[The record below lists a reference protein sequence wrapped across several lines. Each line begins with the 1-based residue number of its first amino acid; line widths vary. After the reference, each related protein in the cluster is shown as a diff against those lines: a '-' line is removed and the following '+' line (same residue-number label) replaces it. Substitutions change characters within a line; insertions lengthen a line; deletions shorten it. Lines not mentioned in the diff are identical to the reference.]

1 MLCYRKMILNNLKT
15 TKEIRKLF
23 SETDFIN
30 PSKLIM
36 PIFIKDGNN
45 EQIPIKNLDDNFIYT
60 IDKAL
65 EKCKKL
71 KKLGINTIALFPSIE
86 KNLKDKN
93 GSYGI
98 KADNITCRAIS
109 EIKNAIP
116 EMVIMSDVALDPY
129 TDHGHDGILSE
140 NLLSIDRNHTIDTLT
155 AQALNQLNAGADIVA
170 PSDMTDGRILAIK
183 KAMIEDRFEDRILIS
198 YSAKFAS
205 CMYSP
210 FRDAVQS
217 SLSYGPSDK
226 KSYQLDFSNPK
237 MSMMHIERDISEGA
251 DAVIIK
257 PASVYLDIIK
267 EASQRFDRGIFAYH
281 VSGEYA
287 MLCASAK
294 AGILDFDKS
303 IVEVITS
310 IKRSGASCIITYAAE
325 KIAMMSGFH
334 YFN

>member
-1 MLCYRKMILNNLKT
+1 MILNNLKE
-15 TKEIRKLF
+15 TKEIRALF
-23 SETDFIN
+23 SEIDFIN
-30 PSKLIM
+30 PLKLIM

-45 EQIPIKNLDDNFIYT
+45 EQIPINNLDDNFIYT
-60 IDKAL
+60 IDKAI

-86 KNLKDKN
+86 KNLKDKC

-98 KADNITCRAIS
+98 KKDNITCRAIS
-109 EIKNAIP
+109 AIKNAIP
-116 EMVIMSDVALDPY
+116 EMIIMSDVALDPY

-140 NLLSIDRNHTIDTLT
+140 NLLSIDRNRTIDVLT
-155 AQALNQLNAGADIVA
+155 IQALNQLNAGSDIVS
-170 PSDMTDGRILAIK
+170 PSDMTDGRISTIK
-183 KAMIEDRFEDRILIS
+183 NAMLDNGFENRIIIS

-257 PASVYLDIIK
+257 PASMYLDIIK
-267 EASQRFDRGIFAYH
+267 EASQRFDRGILAYH

-294 AGILDFDKS
+294 AGILDLDKS

-310 IKRSGASCIITYAAE
+310 IKRAGANSIITYAAE
-325 KIAMMSGFH
+325 KIAMMK
-334 YFN
+334 